1 MVNPEGCGFVMD
13 PNDAEGTPLPNLE
26 RPGSILSAW
35 SDRPEPICLLRP
47 AGLGQELVT
56 PLGEMEPREQ
66 VRTLLEPLF
75 QEAIP
80 ELVFPHDA
88 VPDSIRLLAG
98 APEGDVDLPL
108 PPSTGPE
115 VSVRI
120 GGRRSRFPT
129 QLASV
134 VVLGPERVVIAT
146 YRALFRY
153 LFSPEELRE
162 AVLG

>member
-1 MVNPEGCGFVMD
+1 M
-13 PNDAEGTPLPNLE
+13 T
-26 RPGSILSAW
+26 
-35 SDRPEPICLLRP
+35 
-47 AGLGQELVT
+47 QEVVSSLAD
-56 PLGEMEPREQ
+56 METRDQ
-66 VRTLLEPLF
+66 VRTLLQPLF

-88 VPDSIRLLAG
+88 VPDKIRLLAA
-98 APEGDVDLPL
+98 APQGDVELPL
-108 PPSTGPE
+108 PPSEGPE

-120 GGRRSRFPT
+120 GRRRSRFPT
-129 QLASV
+129 HLSKV

-153 LFSPEELRE
+153 LFSPEEMRE